1 MDYSAVEIGAEN
13 ISALRS
19 FLLEGPPAWEPLRS
33 EMHTDEAAAGYMSL
47 LYGAFCVAVRRRFTP
62 LHTDGEIIR
71 FVADL
76 RITAG
81 PDAGLINSLAAE
93 DMIRRV
99 VGAQPLEDTG
109 PDDVETVLYAEVFIL
124 LYLVAESNFDD
135 AALDDF
141 IQDAT
146 IYAKEWLADR
156 RAESSTRA

>member
-1 MDYSAVEIGAEN
+1 M
-13 ISALRS
+13 LFRS
-19 FLLEGPPAWEPLRS
+19 
-33 EMHTDEAAAGYMSL
+33 
-47 LYGAFCVAVRRRFTP
+47 
-62 LHTDGEIIR
+62 
-71 FVADL
+71 
-76 RITAG
+76 
-81 PDAGLINSLAAE
+81 DAGLINSLAAE

-135 AALDDF
+135 TALDDF

-156 RAESSTRA
+156 RTDSSTRA